1 MPHKFL
7 SPIEDVLDDA
17 KNGRMF
23 ILVDDEDREN
33 EGDLIIPSQMATP
46 DAINFMATHGRGLI
60 CLTMTAERS
69 EELGLEMMSQNNKTR
84 HHTAF
89 TTSIE
94 AAEGV
99 TTGISA
105 ADRAHTVAVAI
116 DPTKSKDDIVT
127 PGHVFPIV
135 ARRGGVL
142 VRAGHTEA
150 AVDIA
155 RLAGLIPSGVICEIM
170 NDDGTMARLPDLVE
184 FAKKHNLKLATIA
197 DLIAYRR
204 RNDNLVECIDETDV
218 DSDFGGEFIMRA
230 YQAKDDGIQH
240 FTLVKGDPTKA
251 KKVLVRMHS
260 FNIFED
266 LLGQKGPRTG
276 QFKRAMV
283 ELGKEECGVMVF
295 LRENRKTYI
304 TDEIAKKDQKA
315 KNKSPNIK
323 NYGIGAQILLD
334 LGVKEFTLLSDSEQN
349 VIGIEGYG
357 LKITGHQ
364 RFDENIELKVVDK
377 KD

>member
-1 MPHKFL
+1 
-7 SPIEDVLDDA
+7 
-17 KNGRMF
+17 
-23 ILVDDEDREN
+23 
-33 EGDLIIPSQMATP
+33 MATP

-69 EELGLEMMSQNNKTR
+69 EELGLEMMSQNNRTR